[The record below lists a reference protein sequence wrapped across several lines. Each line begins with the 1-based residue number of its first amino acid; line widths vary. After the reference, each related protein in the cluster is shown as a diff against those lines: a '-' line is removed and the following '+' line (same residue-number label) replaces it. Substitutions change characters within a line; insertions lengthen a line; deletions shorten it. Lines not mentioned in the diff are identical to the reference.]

1 MQFIVQARALR
12 KTLSSK
18 NSTLLVVSLL
28 SFNAILVIN
37 TTNKYQYS
45 TICFISEGREI
56 FLNLQVWILLLC
68 IVSFQIFTGVI
79 LMELQ
84 TTSFLNTKVWYCFIF
99 HSHWHLSQFLFKL
112 KLSDTMLF
120 DLLLCPNLFPFP
132 LWLLLPGSPSN
143 MSAWLRYNLYLLSS
157 LAIFYCR

>member
-37 TTNKYQYS
+37 TT
-45 TICFISEGREI
+45 GREI